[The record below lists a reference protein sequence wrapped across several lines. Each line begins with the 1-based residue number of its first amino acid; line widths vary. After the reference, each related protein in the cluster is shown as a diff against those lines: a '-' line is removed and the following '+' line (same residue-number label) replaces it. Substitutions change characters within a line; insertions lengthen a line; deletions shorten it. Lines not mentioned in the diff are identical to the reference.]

1 MTDVDPRFRSPEATV
16 AQPWDRLA
24 AELARHGLHLDTD
37 IAPRQFAGGL
47 ANLNY
52 LVSVDGSPTVLRR
65 PPPGPSAEGANDM
78 AREWRVLCR
87 LGAGY
92 PLAPRGVHFCTDPAV
107 LGAQF
112 QLLEYR
118 DGVAVGATVPSALAA
133 AALPAPPARPGTS
146 NAGTSNAGT
155 SNAGTSN
162 AGTSNA
168 GTSNAGTVPE
178 RLTAILLGA
187 MAALHALDP
196 ASVGLGEL
204 GRPKGFLGRQVE
216 GWARRAAAVYPDGLP
231 AAADAVIGWL
241 RHAVADV
248 PAGEVRLI
256 HCDFK
261 FDNMLVDPVTLASVA
276 VLDWDMTTRGDPLFD
291 LAVLLSYWIEP
302 DDPPA
307 LHELRQVPSLEP
319 GFPRREQVAAAYFA
333 AAGRPPAELG
343 FHLALARLRLAIAWR
358 QLYRRFADDPV
369 AGPRYAAFARIA
381 DAVLGWTA
389 DLTGSRT

>member
-1 MTDVDPRFRSPEATV
+1 MTDVDPRFRPPEATV

-24 AELARHGLHLDTD
+24 AELARHGLRLDTD
-37 IAPRQFAGGL
+37 VAPRQFAGGL

-78 AREWRVLCR
+78 AREWRVLRR

-92 PLAPRGVHFCTDPAV
+92 PLAPRGVHFCTDPGV

-118 DGVAVGATVPSALAA
+118 DGVTVGATVPPALTAA
-133 AALPAPPARPGTS
+133 ASPSPGPAGRPGS
-146 NAGTSNAGT
+146 PGSSGSSGSSGT
-155 SNAGTSN
+155 
-162 AGTSNA
+162 
-168 GTSNAGTVPE
+168 GTVPG
-178 RLTAILLGA
+178 RLTATLLTA

-204 GRPKGFLGRQVE
+204 GRPEGFLERQVE
-216 GWARRAAAVYPDGLP
+216 GWARRVAAVYPDGLP
-231 AAADAVIGWL
+231 AAATAVIGWL

-248 PAGEVRLI
+248 PAGEARLI

-261 FDNMLVDPVTLASVA
+261 FDNMLVDPVTLAPVA

-291 LAVLLSYWIEP
+291 LAVLLSYWIES

-319 GFPRREQVAAAYFA
+319 GFPRREQVAAAYFT

-343 FHLALARLRLAIAWR
+343 FHLALARLRLAIAWM

-369 AGPRYAAFARIA
+369 AGPRYAGFARIA

-389 DLTGSRT
+389 DLTAART

>member
-1 MTDVDPRFRSPEATV
+1 VTDVDPRFRPPEATV
-16 AQPWDRLA
+16 AQPWDRVA

-37 IAPRQFAGGL
+37 VAPRQFAGGL

-52 LVSVDGSPTVLRR
+52 LVSVDGSATVLRR

-78 AREWRVLCR
+78 AREWRVLSR

-92 PLAPRGVHFCTDPAV
+92 PLAPRGVHFCTDTGV

-118 DGVAVGATVPSALAA
+118 DGVTVGATLPAALAA
-133 AALPAPPARPGTS
+133 AAPPGT
-146 NAGTSNAGT
+146 AAARLGPLDTA
-155 SNAGTSN
+155 
-162 AGTSNA
+162 
-168 GTSNAGTVPE
+168 TVPGQ
-178 RLTAILLGA
+178 LTSTLLTA

-196 ASVGLGEL
+196 AVVGLGEL
-204 GRPKGFLGRQVE
+204 GRPEGFLGRQVE

-231 AAADAVIGWL
+231 AAATAVIGWL

-261 FDNMLVDPVTLASVA
+261 FDNMLVDPVTLAPVA

-319 GFPRREQVAAAYFA
+319 GFPRREQVAAAYFD

-343 FHLALARLRLAIAWR
+343 FHLALARLRLAIAWM

-369 AGPRYAAFARIA
+369 AGPRYAGFARIA
-381 DAVLGWTA
+381 DAVLRWTA
-389 DLTGSRT
+389 DLVAARA